1 MAPKKNYD
9 INITLER
16 LKNYCAL
23 EDKSKWHVIQKMKEW
38 GLIKE
43 AQEYIIEVLIKE
55 KYLDEERF
63 ARSFCR
69 GKFRV
74 KGWGKEKIKNEL
86 KKKKISE
93 SCIKKGLQEIQDFE
107 YQNEL
112 NKQFQKKNNNTKEV
126 NHFKKKQKIAKYL
139 ISKGYE
145 NNMVW
150 NKLRELKE

>member
-1 MAPKKNYD
+1 
-9 INITLER
+9 
-16 LKNYCAL
+16 
-23 EDKSKWHVIQKMKEW
+23 MKEW

-126 NHFKKKQKIAKYL
+126 NHFKKNKKIAKYL

>member
-1 MAPKKNYD
+1 MSNGSKKNYD

-86 KKKKISE
+86 KKE
-93 SCIKKGLQEIQDFE
+93 
-107 YQNEL
+107 
-112 NKQFQKKNNNTKEV
+112 KN
-126 NHFKKKQKIAKYL
+126 I
-139 ISKGYE
+139 
-145 NNMVW
+145 
-150 NKLRELKE
+150 